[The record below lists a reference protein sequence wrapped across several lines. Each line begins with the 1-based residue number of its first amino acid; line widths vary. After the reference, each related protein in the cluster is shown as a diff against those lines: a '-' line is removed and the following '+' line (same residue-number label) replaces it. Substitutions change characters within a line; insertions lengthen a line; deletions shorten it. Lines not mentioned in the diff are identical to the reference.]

1 MKLVINNQRGSVL
14 IMSLLVL
21 VVLGGM
27 LVAASPMIVN
37 EVKMNTVNRDMID
50 AQFAAE
56 AGAKVGIAAV
66 YAKNTD
72 WSWLGSPRNLVNGN
86 ATKTY
91 SVTISPAPPAD
102 GKLISGQ
109 AYVITSTGTVNNAIK
124 KVIVNVTPGGASNV
138 FTKYASFSNG
148 KIDINGTVNIIGDLA
163 SNTGVNLNSSPG
175 TITGTIFAPKD
186 AVISENKPCKTDGTT
201 SCGIAKAAEILPSP
215 ETLDVASL
223 IPAMPTFSMTGTN
236 LTSTWTSGQWGGS
249 TYTLTASNYFY
260 NGNYNLNGH
269 NYNIPAGTTTTIYI
283 NGKLN
288 IMLGYRIT
296 GGGNLVIYAKDGV
309 QLSGGYIDVGSS
321 GSVGI
326 YTPNA
331 LEINKDSYINGQ
343 TVTVLAQKSTSTL
356 NGGSI
361 NATLKDAVTKIYTE
375 NFTINNSSSVISG
388 KGAGMVVA
396 TKDISITRG
405 SAENTIFVAGGDI
418 SAKANTATV
427 VGGLYANGKISITGL
442 TMKLNP
448 DVVESLAISS
458 PGADSFTINSWGK

>member
-1 MKLVINNQRGSVL
+1 MKLAIDNQRGSVL

-72 WSWLGSPRNLVNGN
+72 WSWLGSSRNLVNGN

-138 FTKYASFSNG
+138 FTKYSSFSNG

-163 SNTGVNLNSSPG
+163 SNSSVDLNWSKLTFSDDVYGPAG
-175 TITGTIFAPKD
+175 SVKYKNRICGGIPACEVSYD
-186 AVISENKPCKTDGTT
+186 A
-201 SCGIAKAAEILPSP
+201 LPSP

-288 IMLGYRIT
+288 IMSGYRIT
-296 GGGNLVIYAKDGV
+296 GGGNLIIYAKDGV

-361 NATLKDAVTKIYTE
+361 NATLAGAVTKIYTE
-375 NFTINNSSSVISG
+375 NFTINNSSSIISG
-388 KGAGMVVA
+388 NGAGMVVA
-396 TKDISITRG
+396 IKDISITAG
-405 SAENTIFVAGGDI
+405 SAENTIFVAGGNI
-418 SAKANTATV
+418 SAKASISTV
-427 VGGLYANGKISITGL
+427 VGGLYANGTISISEL
-442 TMKLNP
+442 TMKINP
-448 DVVESLAISS
+448 DVVESLALST